1 MWKKKETKKEEK
13 EEYLL
18 KQLCG
23 DDAKLYDV
31 LGSYLYEN
39 PIVAISKQDL
49 EILIEEAEKS
59 VKDEDYR
66 EARQRYMRAMDKAIF
81 EATQNPGERSRY
93 IRVIQD
99 LASKT
104 VRVTEKVKE
113 IVEKEGPADYASSA
127 RSLFEGSIRNCEF
140 LSERIEDVTKIA
152 SLFYNEKLEEL
163 GAMGRREAKRQER
176 RDADVKEEMEDKKAS
191 ERREAKGEERKEMRR
206 GERRE
211 AERGDKGEEKKESE
225 RREARR
231 KERIDAEREENG
243 GGRKGETRSEEKR
256 SQMSRAVARANKTG
270 KSNKLYFRNFYLW
283 FC

>member
-23 DDAKLYDV
+23 DDAELYDV

-39 PIVAISKQDL
+39 PIGAISKQDL

-66 EARQRYMRAMDKAIF
+66 EARQKYMRAMDKAIF

-104 VRVTEKVKE
+104 AKVTEKVKE
-113 IVEKEGPADYASSA
+113 IVENEGPADYASSA
-127 RSLFEGSIRNCEF
+127 RSLFEESIRKCEF

-163 GAMGRREAKRQER
+163 GAMGRREARRQER
-176 RDADVKEEMEDKKAS
+176 RDADVKEEMEDKKVS
-191 ERREAKGEERKEMRR
+191 ERREARGEERKEIGR

-211 AERGDKGEEKKESE
+211 AERGDKGEEKKERE
-225 RREARR
+225 KREARRKEGIDAEREEKRTEEEEKGRREARR
-231 KERIDAEREENG
+231 KEVR
-243 GGRKGETRSEEKR
+243 
-256 SQMSRAVARANKTG
+256 
-270 KSNKLYFRNFYLW
+270 
-283 FC
+283 

>member
-1 MWKKKETKKEEK
+1 MWRKKEPKKEEK

-39 PIVAISKQDL
+39 PIAAISKQDL

-66 EARQRYMRAMDKAIF
+66 EARQKYMRAMDKAIF
-81 EATQNPGERSRY
+81 EASQNPGERSRY
-93 IRVIQD
+93 IRVIRD

-104 VRVTEKVKE
+104 VKVTEKVKE
-113 IVEKEGPADYASSA
+113 IAEKEGPPDYASSA
-127 RSLFEGSIRNCEF
+127 RSLFEGSIRKCEF

-163 GAMGRREAKRQER
+163 GAMGRREARIQER
-176 RDADVKEEMEDKKAS
+176 READTKEEMEDKKAS
-191 ERREAKGEERKEMRR
+191 ERRKAIGEERKEMGR

-211 AERGDKGEEKKESE
+211 AERGDKGEEKKTTE

-231 KERIDAEREENG
+231 KERIEAEI
-243 GGRKGETRSEEKR
+243 EEKR
-256 SQMSRAVARANKTG
+256 TGEDEKGKREARRKEV
-270 KSNKLYFRNFYLW
+270 R
-283 FC
+283 

>member
-39 PIVAISKQDL
+39 PTVAISKQDL
-49 EILIEEAEKS
+49 DILIEEAEKS
-59 VKDEDYR
+59 VKDEDFR
-66 EARQRYMRAMDKAIF
+66 EARQKYMRAMDKAIF
-81 EATQNPGERSRY
+81 EATQNPGEMSRY

-127 RSLFEGSIRNCEF
+127 CSLFEGSIRKCEF
-140 LSERIEDVTKIA
+140 LSERIEDVTRIA

-163 GAMGRREAKRQER
+163 GAMGRKEARRQER

-191 ERREAKGEERKEMRR
+191 ERREARGEERKEMGR

-211 AERGDKGEEKKESE
+211 AERGDKGEEKKEKE

-231 KERIDAEREENG
+231 KERTEAEREEK
-243 GGRKGETRSEEKR
+243 RTGEEEKERSE
-256 SQMSRAVARANKTG
+256 ARI
-270 KSNKLYFRNFYLW
+270 
-283 FC
+283 

>member
-13 EEYLL
+13 EEHLL

-39 PIVAISKQDL
+39 PVVAISKQDL

-59 VKDEDYR
+59 VTDEDYR
-66 EARQRYMRAMDKAIF
+66 EARQKYMRAMDKAIF

-93 IRVIQD
+93 VRVIQD

-104 VRVTEKVKE
+104 VKVTEKVKE

-127 RSLFEGSIRNCEF
+127 RSLFEGSIGKCEF

-163 GAMGRREAKRQER
+163 GARGRREARIQER
-176 RDADVKEEMEDKKAS
+176 RDADSKEEMEDKKAR
-191 ERREAKGEERKEMRR
+191 ERREARREESKEMAS

-211 AERGDKGEEKKESE
+211 AEIGDKGEEKKERE
-225 RREARR
+225 RGKARRKERIEAETEEKRMEEEEKGRREARR
-231 KERIDAEREENG
+231 KEVR
-243 GGRKGETRSEEKR
+243 
-256 SQMSRAVARANKTG
+256 
-270 KSNKLYFRNFYLW
+270 
-283 FC
+283 

>member
-13 EEYLL
+13 EEHLL

-31 LGSYLYEN
+31 LGSYLFEN
-39 PIVAISKQDL
+39 PKAAISKQDL

-66 EARQRYMRAMDKAIF
+66 EARQKYVRAMDKAIF
-81 EATQNPGERSRY
+81 EASQNPGERSRY
-93 IRVIQD
+93 ITVIQD

-104 VRVTEKVKE
+104 VKVTEKVKE
-113 IVEKEGPADYASSA
+113 IVEREGPADYASSA
-127 RSLFEGSIRNCEF
+127 RSLLEGSIGKYEF

-163 GAMGRREAKRQER
+163 GARERREARIQER
-176 RDADVKEEMEDKKAS
+176 RDADGREEMEEKKAR
-191 ERREAKGEERKEMRR
+191 ERRGARREQSEEMAR

-211 AERGDKGEEKKESE
+211 GEIGDKGEEKRERE
-225 RREARR
+225 RRGTRR
-231 KERIDAEREENG
+231 KERIDAE
-243 GGRKGETRSEEKR
+243 KEEKR
-256 SQMSRAVARANKTG
+256 TEEEEKGRREAKRKEAR
-270 KSNKLYFRNFYLW
+270 
-283 FC
+283 

>member
-1 MWKKKETKKEEK
+1 MWKKKETKKEVK
-13 EEYLL
+13 EEHLL

-39 PIVAISKQDL
+39 PVVAISKQDL

-59 VKDEDYR
+59 VKDVDYR
-66 EARQRYMRAMDKAIF
+66 EARQKYMRAMDKAIF
-81 EATQNPGERSRY
+81 EVTQNPGERSRY
-93 IRVIQD
+93 VRVIQD

-104 VRVTEKVKE
+104 VKVTEKVKE

-127 RSLFEGSIRNCEF
+127 RSLFEGSIGKYEF

-163 GAMGRREAKRQER
+163 GAMGRREARREER
-176 RDADVKEEMEDKKAS
+176 RDAKSKEEMEDKKAG
-191 ERREAKGEERKEMRR
+191 ERREAGREERKEMGR

-211 AERGDKGEEKKESE
+211 AEKGNKGEEKKEKE

-231 KERIDAEREENG
+231 KEGRESEV
-243 GGRKGETRSEEKR
+243 EEKR
-256 SQMSRAVARANKTG
+256 VEEEEKARREARRKE
-270 KSNKLYFRNFYLW
+270 LR
-283 FC
+283 

>member
-23 DDAKLYDV
+23 DDAELYDV

-39 PIVAISKQDL
+39 PIGAISKQDL
-49 EILIEEAEKS
+49 EILIEEAKKS

-66 EARQRYMRAMDKAIF
+66 EARQKYMRAMDKAIF

-104 VRVTEKVKE
+104 AKVTEKVKE
-113 IVEKEGPADYASSA
+113 IVENEGPADYASSA
-127 RSLFEGSIRNCEF
+127 RSLFEESIRKCEF

-152 SLFYNEKLEEL
+152 SLFYNEKLEE
-163 GAMGRREAKRQER
+163 
-176 RDADVKEEMEDKKAS
+176 
-191 ERREAKGEERKEMRR
+191 
-206 GERRE
+206 
-211 AERGDKGEEKKESE
+211 
-225 RREARR
+225 
-231 KERIDAEREENG
+231 
-243 GGRKGETRSEEKR
+243 
-256 SQMSRAVARANKTG
+256 
-270 KSNKLYFRNFYLW
+270 
-283 FC
+283 

>member
-1 MWKKKETKKEEK
+1 MWKKKEAKKEEK
-13 EEYLL
+13 EEHLL

-39 PIVAISKQDL
+39 PLVAISKEDL

-59 VKDEDYR
+59 VEDENYR

-81 EATQNPGERSRY
+81 EAAQNPGERGRY
-93 IRVIQD
+93 VRVIQD
-99 LASKT
+99 LASKAAK
-104 VRVTEKVKE
+104 VTEKVKE

-127 RSLFEGSIRNCEF
+127 RSLFEGSIRKCEF

-163 GAMGRREAKRQER
+163 GAMGRRDARREER
-176 RDADVKEEMEDKKAS
+176 RDADSKEEMEDKKAR
-191 ERREAKGEERKEMRR
+191 ERREARSEERKEMGR

-211 AERGDKGEEKKESE
+211 AEIGDKGEEKKERE
-225 RREARR
+225 RRAARRKEGREAEGEEKRIEEEEKERQEARR
-231 KERIDAEREENG
+231 KELR
-243 GGRKGETRSEEKR
+243 
-256 SQMSRAVARANKTG
+256 
-270 KSNKLYFRNFYLW
+270 
-283 FC
+283 